1 MSTYIVFLNVT
12 YYTGRHVEEEIKEIV
27 FEMALHM
34 TLLMLFSMTF
44 IYYILQRREISRFF
58 EQQTAIKKEQ

>member
-12 YYTGRHVEEEIKEIV
+12 YYTGRHVEEEIV

>member
-12 YYTGRHVEEEIKEIV
+12 YYTGRHVEEEIVI
-27 FEMALHM
+27 EMALHM